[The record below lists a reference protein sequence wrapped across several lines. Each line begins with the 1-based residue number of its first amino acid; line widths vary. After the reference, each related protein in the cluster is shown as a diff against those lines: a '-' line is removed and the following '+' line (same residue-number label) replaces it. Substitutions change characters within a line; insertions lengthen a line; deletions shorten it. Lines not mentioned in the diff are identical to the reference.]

1 MVTDQVPLVT
11 PLQVVQD
18 RFRIVRFL
26 GKGGAGTVYEAT
38 DLKLRR
44 RVALKFLLGPLAHG
58 ATSRERYK
66 REVRALSKLSHPHI
80 CTLYDIDVYRGI
92 DYLIMEYVDG

>member
-44 RVALKFLLGPLAHG
+44 RVALRTRVDEAGGELGRAGVLAG
-58 ATSRERYK
+58 QPGEPRLE
-66 REVRALSKLSHPHI
+66 
-80 CTLYDIDVYRGI
+80 
-92 DYLIMEYVDG
+92 